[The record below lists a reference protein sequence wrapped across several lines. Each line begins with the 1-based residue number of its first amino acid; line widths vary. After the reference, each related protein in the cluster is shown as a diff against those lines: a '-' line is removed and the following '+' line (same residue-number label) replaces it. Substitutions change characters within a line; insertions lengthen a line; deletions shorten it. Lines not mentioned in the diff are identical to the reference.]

1 MANKQISHSLLKA
14 EDSILVAIDIQSAFV
29 DKLPASQSGLL
40 LNRMCWL
47 VSVAHWL
54 KLPFIVTAEELR
66 KQPLVPRFLESLPP
80 NTTVYDKPIF
90 GLAHQLNILNAVRH
104 TGRKTAVLIGLE
116 TDVCVA
122 QSAIGLI
129 DKGFRVAVVA
139 DATGTPEPGQEIG
152 LNRMRAAGA
161 IIVNT
166 KSLFYEWLRTVENVN
181 RFHKENPGMREVEG
195 IAL

>member
-1 MANKQISHSLLKA
+1 MPNKPVSHSLLKA

-47 VSVAHWL
+47 VAVAQWL
-54 KLPFIVTAEELR
+54 KLPVIVTAEELR
-66 KQPLVPRFLESLPP
+66 KQPLAPKLLEALPP
-80 NTTVYDKPIF
+80 KTTVYDKAIF

-181 RFHKENPGMREVEG
+181 RFHKENPGMRDVEG
-195 IAL
+195 VGL